1 MINLYEETLDELLF
15 RLTQECIEEQ
25 KKLNSTS
32 GGWNSLKN
40 KWKNIKEQPLMMK
53 NAKPQT

>member
-32 GGWNSLKN
+32 GGM
-40 KWKNIKEQPLMMK
+40 EQFEEQMEK
-53 NAKPQT
+53 YQRTTFDDGER